1 MIEGPQSIVFLLLL
15 ISFQVS
21 QEAKKNFSHFTCLQN
36 EGREEEE
43 NKTTFSPPFPP
54 GRALMAL
61 EKLRGNFHL
70 ENKSIQK
77 SLKATNVFSA

>member
-1 MIEGPQSIVFLLLL
+1 L
-15 ISFQVS
+15 
-21 QEAKKNFSHFTCLQN
+21 QEAKKNFSHFTCSQN

-43 NKTTFSPPFPP
+43 NKTTFSPISS
-54 GRALMAL
+54 RALMAL

-70 ENKSIQK
+70 ENKLIQK